1 MMKQPGTPKE
11 GVPVPLYNLVYHD
24 CVLEPWMMDKVSEE
38 EDYMLYA
45 LLNGGA
51 PYLIRDAA
59 YPNTDGAFE
68 DKIKLTLEEQIARSK
83 TVSDL
88 HEKVAK
94 CEMLHHEMV
103 DGDYMVQE
111 TIFSDGT
118 KVKVDF
124 RKQTYEIVA
133 GSGNN

>member
-1 MMKQPGTPKE
+1 M
-11 GVPVPLYNLVYHD
+11 
-24 CVLEPWMMDKVSEE
+24 
-38 EDYMLYA
+38 
-45 LLNGGA
+45 
-51 PYLIRDAA
+51 
-59 YPNTDGAFE
+59 
-68 DKIKLTLEEQIARSK
+68 
-83 TVSDL
+83 SDL